1 MTVAAPLAPGA
12 DILAASEDVSASGLM
27 PQPEMPRP
35 EMPSMGRQVAIFALL
50 LACEFLYGWAWNTVD
65 VLRPFIRS
73 SLGLSLIEAGSAYS
87 AQGAGALIGAVLI
100 GQLADRFGRRRTF
113 AMVVLGYGTMLIAGV
128 AVYNYPTL
136 LLQRFLLGAFAGAS
150 FPVGVGIYV
159 NLFRPSLRGR
169 LAGTMNAFFSFS
181 IVALGLAMGAVAP
194 GDWHLLLWAG
204 GLPTFALALMVL
216 WLIPARSAIDLAG
229 DKVSKLPIGELF
241 APDVRRQTLML
252 AAMTG
257 LNFFGY
263 AAYSGWLTTYLS
275 SDRGF
280 DAVTTGQ
287 LVAWQ
292 FAGNIAGGFFWGWTA
307 DRFGRRFNAVGF
319 LIAAAAIVVYLL
331 APSNVLVLQLIGLV
345 YGAALCSSVTWG
357 PWLAELYPPHLQST
371 AASIFNWGRVISFFA
386 PLITAQIAESFGM
399 AAAMACASVA
409 FTLAAILW
417 LAQRE
422 TLPPRG

>member
-1 MTVAAPLAPGA
+1 MSAAVPLAARA
-12 DILAASEDVSASGLM
+12 DIDAELAE
-27 PQPEMPRP
+27 RP
-35 EMPSMGRQVAIFALL
+35 AHPVPGMGRQIAIFALL
-50 LACEFLYGWAWNTVD
+50 LVCEFLYGWAWNTVD
-65 VLRPFIRS
+65 VLRPFIRA
-73 SLGLSLIEAGSAYS
+73 SLHLSLIEVGSAYS

-113 AMVVLGYGTMLIAGV
+113 ALVVLGYGTMLIAGV
-128 AVYNYPTL
+128 AVASYPI
-136 LLQRFLLGAFAGAS
+136 
-150 FPVGVGIYV
+150 GVGIYV

-181 IVALGLAMGAVAP
+181 IVALGLAMGAVSP
-194 GDWHLLLWAG
+194 GDWRLLFWIG

-229 DKVSKLPIGELF
+229 QKVAKLPIKELF
-241 APDVRRQTLML
+241 APAVRRQTLML
-252 AAMTG
+252 ATMTG

-275 SDRGF
+275 GERGF
-280 DAVTTGQ
+280 DAATAGR

-292 FAGNIAGGFFWGWTA
+292 FAGNIAGGFLWGWTA
-307 DRFGRRFNAVGF
+307 DRFGRRFNAIGF
-319 LIAAAAIVVYLL
+319 LIAAAAIIAYLL
-331 APSNVLVLQLIGLV
+331 APSSVILLQLIGLI
-345 YGAALCSSVTWG
+345 YGASLCSSVTWG

-386 PLITAQIAESFGM
+386 PLITAQIAENFGM
-399 AAAMACASVA
+399 AAAMASASLA
-409 FTLAAILW
+409 FTIAAGLW

-422 TLPPRG
+422 TLARATG

>member
-1 MTVAAPLAPGA
+1 MPIIAPLAPDVA
-12 DILAASEDVSASGLM
+12 PDVAIEAEPVDRAARLPM
-27 PQPEMPRP
+27 PG
-35 EMPSMGRQVAIFALL
+35 MGRQVAIFALL

-65 VLRPFIRS
+65 VLRPFIRA
-73 SLGLSLIEAGSAYS
+73 SLNLSLLEAGSAYS

-100 GQLADRFGRRRTF
+100 GQIADRFGRRRIF
-113 AMVVLGYGTMLIAGV
+113 ALVVLGYGTMLIAGT
-128 AVYNYPTL
+128 AVGSYPML
-136 LLQRFLLGAFAGAS
+136 LVQRFLLGAFAGAS

-194 GDWHLLLWAG
+194 GDWKLLLWIG

-216 WLIPARSAIDLAG
+216 WLIPARSPIDMA
-229 DKVSKLPIGELF
+229 SERAAKLPIGELF

-275 SDRGF
+275 GERGF
-280 DAVTTGQ
+280 DAATAGK

-307 DRFGRRFNAVGF
+307 DRFGRRFNAIGF
-319 LIAAAAIVVYLL
+319 LIAAAAIIAYLL
-331 APSNVLVLQLIGLV
+331 APTDVLMLQLIGLV

-371 AASIFNWGRVISFFA
+371 AASIFNWGRIISFFA
-386 PLITAQIAESFGM
+386 PLITA
-399 AAAMACASVA
+399 
-409 FTLAAILW
+409 TLAQKLGMTIAMGSASLAFSLAAVLW

-422 TLPPRG
+422 TLERR

>member
-1 MTVAAPLAPGA
+1 MPIAAPLAPEGVITVEPVDRIA
-12 DILAASEDVSASGLM
+12 HPPM
-27 PQPEMPRP
+27 PG
-35 EMPSMGRQVAIFALL
+35 MGRQAAIFALL

-65 VLRPFIRS
+65 VLRPFIRA
-73 SLGLSLIEAGSAYS
+73 SLNLSLIEAGSAYS
-87 AQGAGALIGAVLI
+87 AQGAGALVGAI
-100 GQLADRFGRRRTF
+100 IAGQLADRFGRRRTF
-113 AMVVLGYGTMLIAGV
+113 ALVVLGYGTMLIAGV
-128 AVYNYPTL
+128 AVGSYPML
-136 LLQRFLLGAFAGAS
+136 LAQRFLLGAFAGAS

-159 NLFRPSLRGR
+159 NLFHPALRGR

-194 GDWHLLLWAG
+194 GDWKLLLWIG
-204 GLPTFALALMVL
+204 GLPTFALAFGML
-216 WLIPARSAIDLAG
+216 WLIPRGCAIDLAG
-229 DKVSKLPIGELF
+229 EKVAKLPIGELF

-275 SDRGF
+275 GERGF
-280 DAVTTGQ
+280 DAATAGQ

-307 DRFGRRFNAVGF
+307 DRFGRRFNAIGF
-319 LIAAAAIVVYLL
+319 LIAAAAILVYLSV
-331 APSNVLVLQLIGLV
+331 PSNVLVLQLVGLV

-371 AASIFNWGRVISFFA
+371 AASIFNWGRIISFFA
-386 PLITAQIAESFGM
+386 PLITAQIAGSFGM
-399 AAAMACASVA
+399 AAAMGSASVA
-409 FTLAAILW
+409 FTLAAALW

-422 TLPPRG
+422 TLPAKLQGLGPGI